1 MPYLPMTAFQ
11 KIMGDYMKNEKAKQ
25 FLRFLSVAGNFKLKT
40 NAFLLSCF
48 IVPALMLFS
57 NIVMAQVT
65 EEWVARYNG
74 SGMFDGANAIAVD
87 ANGNVYVTGYSYGSG
102 TSSDYATIKYDTNG
116 NELWTARYN
125 GLGNGYDYAAAIEV
139 DASGNVYV
147 TGYSVGSG
155 TSSDYATIKY
165 DTDGK
170 QLWVS
175 RYNGP
180 GNGYDYAFAIAVDA
194 NGNVY
199 VTGGSPGSGTSS
211 DYATIKYDTNGNE
224 LWLARYNSPGNS
236 YDQAAAIAVDAN
248 GNVYVT
254 GYSYGSGTSSD
265 YATIKYDTNGN
276 QLWVAR
282 YDGRDNSYDLATD
295 IAVDASG
302 NVYVTGGSY
311 DSVTSNDYA
320 TIKYD
325 TNGNQLWLARYN
337 GPGNFSDSASAIA
350 IDAGGNVYV
359 TGISA
364 GSYIYLNEDYAY
376 ATIKYDTNGNELW
389 VARYN
394 YNSAVTS
401 DDIATAIAVDA
412 NGNVYVTGRV
422 GANDGEY
429 YFLYDYAT
437 IKYVQGMPDLIIQS
451 IETNPSI
458 PVPGENIVVTVTV
471 KNQGDAPVIGDF
483 WIDFYKH
490 LTSAPHPYQ
499 TGDFYCSNA
508 GLAAGATD
516 ICVGNVAYETV
527 GVFQMWAQVDT
538 DQHVAES
545 IESNNVFGPQTITVP
560 VPAYTTLTVAKA
572 GVGSGTVTSTP
583 TGINCGTD
591 CTENYNYGTMVT
603 LTPIPDMGSIFTGW
617 SGACTGTGSCTV
629 AMDATKSVTAAFD
642 LLQITEGWTA
652 RYNGPGNSYDQAA
665 AIAVDAS
672 GNVYVTGY
680 SYDSVTSYD
689 YATIKYDTNGN
700 ELWVAGYNG
709 PGNSYDYA
717 AAIAVDA
724 TGNVY
729 VTGNSDGGSG
739 TSYDYATIKYDT
751 NGNELWVARYNG
763 PGNSYDQAAAIAVD
777 ASGNVYVTGYSYS
790 GTSFDYAT
798 IKYDANGNELWL
810 ARYNG
815 PGNSSDQAAAIAVDA
830 SGNVYVTGYSSG
842 SGTADD
848 YATIKYDTD
857 GNELWVSRYNGP
869 GNSYDQAAAIA
880 VDASGNVYVTGNS
893 DGGSGTYY
901 DYATI
906 KYDAN
911 GNELWLARY
920 NDPGNNYDAA
930 TAIAVDASGNV
941 YVTGNSYS
949 GTLPYKPDY
958 ATIKYDTNG
967 NELWVARYNGPGN
980 RDDYAFAIA
989 VDANGNV
996 YVTGYSDGG
1005 SGTSYDYATI
1015 KYDAN
1020 GNQLWL
1026 DRYNGTGNSSDT
1038 AKAIAVDASGNVYV
1052 TGYSDGGS
1060 GTSYDYATIKIT
1072 NNILTITKTGTG
1084 SGTVTSNP
1092 GGINCGVTCSNEF
1105 ASSQIVILTAT
1116 PSVDS
1121 IFAGWSG
1128 DADCS
1133 DGVVTMNASKTCTA
1147 TFTLSQY
1154 TLTVSKAG
1162 TGSGTVTS
1170 SPAGINCGTDC
1181 TEPYNYGTVVTLTA
1195 AASTGSTFGGWSGA
1209 CTGTGTCTVTMD
1221 AAKSVTAT
1229 FNLTLPNV
1237 SVILVPDST
1246 SIPRGGTLGYTVTG
1260 TNNTTS
1266 SQTFQ
1271 YWTYVTLP
1279 NGNRYPPSGEL
1290 FGPVTVTLTPGQTK
1304 SAHLTHGIPATA
1316 PLGTYTYYGNV
1327 GPYPAMW
1334 DSDSFTF
1341 TVTTTATLGTRKG
1354 WELLE
1359 NGLTK

>member
-254 GYSYGSGTSSD
+254 GYSYSGTSSD

-777 ASGNVYVTGYSYS
+777 ASGNVYVTGYS
-790 GTSFDYAT
+790 
-798 IKYDANGNELWL
+798 
-810 ARYNG
+810 
-815 PGNSSDQAAAIAVDA
+815 
-830 SGNVYVTGYSSG
+830 SG

-989 VDANGNV
+989 VDAN
-996 YVTGYSDGG
+996 
-1005 SGTSYDYATI
+1005 
-1015 KYDAN
+1015 
-1020 GNQLWL
+1020 
-1026 DRYNGTGNSSDT
+1026 
-1038 AKAIAVDASGNVYV
+1038 GNVYV